1 MGLGD
6 EGGNAFY
13 RDVVFSAGRE
23 AGKVKDG
30 MDANDW
36 KELTT
41 PLLLAIAFGVALG
54 LGCLCE
60 RICKP

>member
-1 MGLGD
+1 
-6 EGGNAFY
+6 
-13 RDVVFSAGRE
+13 
-23 AGKVKDG
+23 

-54 LGCLCE
+54 LGCLLE